1 MQTEAQ
7 AAPRGGPDFPGLY
20 QRFKNMPRGQQAE
33 LRRVAAPD
41 DLALVPALYRMFPG
55 ERVREAWL
63 RVAFLLPWCS
73 HREGA
78 ASFGAQLA
86 KARVSEARVFQVARA
101 HAPLDLIQLR
111 RLAMQI
117 EPEVDWHRFGWML
130 LKWDQ
135 NAKRDLVEDFFIAQ
149 TEQPKRKA

>member
-1 MQTEAQ
+1 MQTETQ
-7 AAPRGGPDFPGLY
+7 TTLRSGPDFPGLY
-20 QRFKNMPRGQQAE
+20 QRFDNMLPGQKAD

-41 DLALVPALYRMFPG
+41 DLTMVPAFYRLFPG

-73 HREGA
+73 HREGG
-78 ASFGAQLA
+78 ASFGTQLA
-86 KARVSEARVFQVARA
+86 KAGVSEARVFQVARA

-130 LKWDQ
+130 LKWNQ
-135 NAKRDLVEDFFIAQ
+135 SAKRGLVEDFFIAQ